1 MSAAVP
7 AVTKDLG
14 LSSTDLQVV
23 QGDALVQQLATVK
36 SQAPSFSA
44 YSDALQT
51 DEERRQADA
60 MAEAFQPT
68 KIGVEVDTYGAQVQ
82 RQIGDETKPILE
94 KVRMRDTGIASGA
107 LESFLKEVDGI
118 DFDSALRTPD
128 AFTRFFMKIFKS
140 LDPFVAWLKSLST
153 LETIIQS
160 QEARL
165 QKASDLMIERANW
178 FASKSAKMAELYPNL
193 YLYAAACEKV
203 LARNEQIL
211 ANMEE
216 EATTSK
222 DPAMTVKVNRQ
233 RDLVTVL
240 KARVLDLHE
249 SAITSLLM
257 IPISDQSERAALIV
271 NGGVLKALNSTIAKI
286 RLTLSVLINQRDIQE
301 VARTAA
307 AVEDLDN
314 ALLKKLGA
322 SLGATNTAVETT
334 LQKRKDK
341 VEAIRGLVDDLKAQL
356 QRAKEINDAFGETY
370 TQALTSY
377 GEITESVRTMNAT

>member
-1 MSAAVP
+1 MSSLP
-7 AVTKDLG
+7 ATTKDLG
-14 LSSTDLQVV
+14 LNTTDLQVV
-23 QGDALVQQLATVK
+23 QGGALAEQLAVVST
-36 SQAPSFSA
+36 QAPSFSA
-44 YSDALQT
+44 YKDALQT
-51 DEERRQADA
+51 DEERRLADA
-60 MAEAFQPT
+60 MAEKFQPT
-68 KIGVEVDTYGAQVQ
+68 KIGVEVDSYGADVQ
-82 RQIGDETKPILE
+82 RQMGEETKPILE
-94 KVRMRDTGIASGA
+94 KVRMRDTGIASDA

-118 DFDSALRTPD
+118 DFDSALRTPN
-128 AFTRFFMKIFKS
+128 AFTRFLMKIFKS
-140 LDPFVAWLKSLST
+140 LDPFVAWLKSLQT

-178 FASKSAKMAELYPNL
+178 FAARSTRMAQLYPNL
-193 YLYAAACEKV
+193 YLYAAACEQV

-211 ANMEE
+211 AGLEE

-222 DPAMTVKVNRQ
+222 DPSMTVKVNRQ

-240 KARVLDLHE
+240 RARVLDLHE

-257 IPISDQSERAALIV
+257 IPIVDQSERAALIV

-286 RLTLSVLINQRDIQE
+286 RLTLAVLINQRDIQE

-356 QRAKEINDAFGETY
+356 QRAKEINDAFATTY
-370 TQALTSY
+370 DQALTSY
-377 GEITESVRTMNAT
+377 GEITASVRTANMP